1 MVNPLAYLK
10 EVRTEISKVTW
21 PSRQKT
27 WDMTLMVLVV
37 SIIVGAYL
45 GLADLLFAKL
55 LAAIL

>member
-1 MVNPLAYLK
+1 MVNPLAYLQ

-37 SIIVGAYL
+37 SVIVGVYL
-45 GLADLLFAKL
+45 GVTDLVFAKL

>member
-1 MVNPLAYLK
+1 MVNPLTYLK
-10 EVRTEISKVTW
+10 EVRTETTKVTW

-27 WDMTLMVLVV
+27 WDMTLMVLAV